1 MSAVLLPIRPDR
13 HAGALAPQGTQAFED
28 QRLLLLE
35 LLVDAPPEGDAI
47 ADLALTL
54 GRPAAAVTTAAA
66 ALARAGLAERR
77 GERVRASETARRF
90 DALWPVCL

>member
-1 MSAVLLPIRPDR
+1 MSLPIRPDR
-13 HAGALAPQGTQAFED
+13 HVEALARPGTQAFDD

-35 LLVDAPPEGDAI
+35 LLVDPPAEGDTI
-47 ADLALTL
+47 AELATAL
-54 GRPAAAVTTAAA
+54 GRPAAAISTAAA

-77 GERVRASETARRF
+77 VERVRASEAARGF